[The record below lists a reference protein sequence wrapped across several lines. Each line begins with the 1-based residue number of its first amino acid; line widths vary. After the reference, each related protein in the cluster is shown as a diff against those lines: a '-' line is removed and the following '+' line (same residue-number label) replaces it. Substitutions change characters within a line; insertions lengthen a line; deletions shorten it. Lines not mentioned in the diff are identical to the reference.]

1 MKNYSLAWSLARREL
16 KGGIKN
22 FRIFLCCLALGVA
35 TIAGI
40 GSISEGLIVGLQ
52 KDGRILLGG
61 DIALRVS
68 HRPISGKQRSWLKNQ
83 AVLSEIITMG
93 SMAHRLDDNQRSLIY
108 LKAIDNRYPLY
119 GNLVLDRTI
128 STTQLFDF
136 RNGAWG
142 AIAEPRLLE
151 RLGLKVGD
159 VVRVGVANF
168 QIRALINSEPD
179 NVGGSRAIAYGP
191 RFFISRR
198 SIRETELIR
207 PGAQLSYRYRLKLPK
222 ETKLGQFRNKLE
234 NTFPDAGWRIRDRT
248 SATPGVQRIIDR
260 TTQFIT
266 LVGLTALLIG
276 GVGISNAV
284 RTYLARKSSVI
295 ATLKCIGAS
304 RSLIFQIYSIEIGVM
319 AMLGIIAGLIIGAI
333 LPILSSNLLSQ
344 VLTLPLKTSLFF
356 TPLLLAA
363 TYGILIAAIFSLW
376 PIARACDIA
385 PGSLFRDL
393 VSPGSARPN
402 HLMVIVIGLLFISLG
417 LITILTAGDRVIA
430 MWFVGGAAVTFGLLF
445 FAGHIV
451 MILTSRLSSIKTI
464 SMNTSL
470 RLALANVYRPGTQTT
485 NIVLSMGLGLTVLV
499 AVVMIETNLTRQ
511 IRETLPTRAPGYFFI
526 DIQPN
531 QVKQF
536 EETVQ
541 SVDGVS
547 HLDRVPMLRGR
558 IIRVNGIPS
567 NKIQAAP
574 DVAWVLRSDRGL
586 TWSALPP
593 ENTKIVDGA
602 WWQPDYSGPPLISFD
617 ARAAQ
622 GLGIGVGDTLTINVL
637 GRPITAE
644 IANLRQI
651 VWGEMQINFVILFS
665 PGVIENAPQTFI
677 ASLHVTRDAESAVE
691 REVSN
696 HFPNITAIRVRDIF
710 DKMVELSERIANA
723 VRLTSGIT
731 VLAGSLVLIGAIASS
746 HQRRIYDAVV
756 LKVLGARPR
765 NIVSTLLIEYALL
778 AMATAAASLIMGSI
792 AGWAVLTKVMR
803 IDWTLQ
809 PAAATVTTIGASLI
823 IVVLALLSTWRVL
836 GQKAAPIL
844 RND

>member
-1 MKNYSLAWSLARREL
+1 
-16 KGGIKN
+16 
-22 FRIFLCCLALGVA
+22 
-35 TIAGI
+35 
-40 GSISEGLIVGLQ
+40 
-52 KDGRILLGG
+52 
-61 DIALRVS
+61 
-68 HRPISGKQRSWLKNQ
+68 
-83 AVLSEIITMG
+83 
-93 SMAHRLDDNQRSLIY
+93 
-108 LKAIDNRYPLY
+108 
-119 GNLVLDRTI
+119 
-128 STTQLFDF
+128 
-136 RNGAWG
+136 
-142 AIAEPRLLE
+142 
-151 RLGLKVGD
+151 
-159 VVRVGVANF
+159 
-168 QIRALINSEPD
+168 
-179 NVGGSRAIAYGP
+179 
-191 RFFISRR
+191 
-198 SIRETELIR
+198 
-207 PGAQLSYRYRLKLPK
+207 
-222 ETKLGQFRNKLE
+222 
-234 NTFPDAGWRIRDRT
+234 
-248 SATPGVQRIIDR
+248 
-260 TTQFIT
+260 
-266 LVGLTALLIG
+266 
-276 GVGISNAV
+276 
-284 RTYLARKSSVI
+284 
-295 ATLKCIGAS
+295 
-304 RSLIFQIYSIEIGVM
+304 
-319 AMLGIIAGLIIGAI
+319 
-333 LPILSSNLLSQ
+333 
-344 VLTLPLKTSLFF
+344 
-356 TPLLLAA
+356 
-363 TYGILIAAIFSLW
+363 
-376 PIARACDIA
+376 
-385 PGSLFRDL
+385 
-393 VSPGSARPN
+393 
-402 HLMVIVIGLLFISLG
+402 
-417 LITILTAGDRVIA
+417 
-430 MWFVGGAAVTFGLLF
+430 
-445 FAGHIV
+445 